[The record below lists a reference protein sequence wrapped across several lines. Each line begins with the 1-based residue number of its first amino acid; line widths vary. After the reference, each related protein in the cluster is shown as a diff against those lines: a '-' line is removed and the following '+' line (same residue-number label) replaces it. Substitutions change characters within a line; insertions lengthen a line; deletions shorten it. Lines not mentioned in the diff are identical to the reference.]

1 MKDTICKHCGAINLH
16 ASFRCFLAPKKAIS
30 KQSKSRAEEDKVYDK
45 LNIEFRKTHTRC
57 EARLA
62 GCTGK
67 PDHVHHLYSGASRD
81 RFYADSATW
90 KMVCHHCHHLVHDV
104 MSKEECY
111 ALDLKRTY

>member
-1 MKDTICKHCGAINLH
+1 MKDVICKYCNAVNAHP
-16 ASFRCFLAPKKAIS
+16 SFKCFQAPKKAVNNE
-30 KQSKSRAEEDKVYDK
+30 SKSRRDDRVEYEKAKAEFVK
-45 LNIEFRKTHTRC
+45 IKTKC
-57 EARLA
+57 EANLP